1 MKPTVFPGIRRFVAI
16 EIALNQ
22 QGQNQFPDQ
31 SQLRGA
37 LIDSIVVLPGIVAAK
52 SAVTASSV
60 IATDAD
66 LANSTVTLQY
76 KSDAVQQNLPLF
88 CINPFQDPSGSTP
101 FVQMRELW
109 ANQPIDWNQC
119 FIRLNAAPSTA
130 GAIVSL
136 GVYYYWPDNV
146 QP

>member
-16 EIALNQ
+16 EIPLQQ

-52 SAVTASSV
+52 SAVTANSV

-76 KSDAVQQNLPLF
+76 KSDAVQQNLPLL
-88 CINPFQDPSGSTP
+88 CINPFQDPTGSTP

-119 FIRLNAAPSTA
+119 YIRLNAAPSTV

-136 GVYYYWPDNV
+136 GVYYYWPNGV